1 MRELVLAFLTW
12 ISAETGLTMP
22 PPPLVVLLSSAQ
34 LTELAYGP
42 DSPVCEDLWA
52 AYDGSASVV
61 YMRTD
66 WNAAGLR
73 ARASLL
79 HELVH
84 HVQFFNKVP
93 ARCPAEREQLAYE
106 LTLRWLREQGA
117 ADPYA
122 VLDIDEFTVF
132 ILSHCPE

>member
-1 MRELVLAFLTW
+1 MSELILALLTW
-12 ISAETGLTMP
+12 IAGETGLAMP
-22 PPPLVVLLSSAQ
+22 PSPPVVLLSSTQ
-34 LTELAYGP
+34 MTERAYGP
-42 DSPVCEDLWA
+42 ERPVCEDLWA

-61 YMRTD
+61 YLRTD

-73 ARASLL
+73 GRASLL

-106 LTLRWLREQGA
+106 LTLKWLREQGA
-117 ADPYA
+117 VDPYQ
-122 VLDIDEFTVF
+122 VLDLDEFTVF
-132 ILSHCPE
+132 ILSRCPE